1 MNNIWD
7 QLELAIP
14 TSHKVTDATRR
25 PCPTCQAP
33 TRRIYDA
40 DTCGIP
46 ITINA
51 TPTTRTAALAAIIG
65 GAKAVV
71 AVTTRGDRGRITVLW
86 RRLNHATIASAW
98 LATGAHHTEHVCGTT
113 PPPPPPP
120 ARTAAADLPATP
132 PF

>member
-1 MNNIWD
+1 MSAVWD
-7 QLELAIP
+7 QLALDLP
-14 TSHKVTDATRR
+14 TSRKVTDANHHD
-25 PCPTCQAP
+25 CPTCGTP

-98 LATGAHHTEHVCGTT
+98 LAGGQHHTELVCGSTH
-113 PPPPPPP
+113 PP
-120 ARTAAADLPATP
+120 APPTRHVAADLPATP

>member
-1 MNNIWD
+1 MSAIWD
-7 QLELAIP
+7 QLALDLP
-14 TSHKVTDATRR
+14 TSRKVTDANHHD
-25 PCPTCQAP
+25 CPTCGTP

-86 RRLNHATIASAW
+86 RRLNHATIASDW
-98 LATGAHHTEHVCGTT
+98 LAGGQHHTEHVCGTT

>member
-1 MNNIWD
+1 MSAIWD
-7 QLELAIP
+7 QLALDLP
-14 TSHKVTDATRR
+14 TSRKVTDANHHD
-25 PCPTCQAP
+25 CPTCGTP

-71 AVTTRGDRGRITVLW
+71 AITTRGDRGRITVLW

-98 LATGAHHTEHVCGTT
+98 LATGAHHTEHVCFARHV
-113 PPPPPPP
+113 PLEASKAEP
-120 ARTAAADLPATP
+120 APLPRIP